1 MKLKKLIGVLLS
13 AIMVVSSITITA
25 VNAENNDTENPL
37 SDMTIPYTEEGYK
50 IAGNITL
57 AKEYNGNSITWETS
71 DKDTIST
78 EEKEFSEADKAE
90 YGANYTTI
98 PAGIVKRPK
107 DGDKIV
113 TLTAKTEKD
122 GISYSKVFEVTV
134 KKAPEMNYKEMI
146 AADEVQ
152 SGVFTGYLY
161 ASFIEPAVETQY
173 QQVYF
178 AISDDGLNWKDS
190 NGNKP
195 VLTSA
200 MGTKGLRDPYI
211 LRSAEGDRFYL
222 LATDLDFA
230 DTSWYNNP
238 SKNIM
243 IWESDDLVNWSE
255 QRSVPIADENTHY
268 AWAPEAI

>member
-98 PAGIVKRPK
+98 PAGIVKGRK
-107 DGDKIV
+107 
-113 TLTAKTEKD
+113 TAIK
-122 GISYSKVFEVTV
+122 S
-134 KKAPEMNYKEMI
+134 
-146 AADEVQ
+146 
-152 SGVFTGYLY
+152 
-161 ASFIEPAVETQY
+161 
-173 QQVYF
+173 
-178 AISDDGLNWKDS
+178 
-190 NGNKP
+190 
-195 VLTSA
+195 
-200 MGTKGLRDPYI
+200 
-211 LRSAEGDRFYL
+211 
-222 LATDLDFA
+222 
-230 DTSWYNNP
+230 
-238 SKNIM
+238 
-243 IWESDDLVNWSE
+243 
-255 QRSVPIADENTHY
+255 
-268 AWAPEAI
+268 